1 MNFEKD
7 DRLVRLAQKLLDHFS
22 RNVHGADANGVGAA
36 AIPETAARGLFL
48 QPR

>member
-1 MNFEKD
+1 MDFEND
-7 DRLVRLAQKLLDHFS
+7 AGLVRFAQTVLEHFS
-22 RNVHGADANGVGAA
+22 RNVHGADANGVGAT